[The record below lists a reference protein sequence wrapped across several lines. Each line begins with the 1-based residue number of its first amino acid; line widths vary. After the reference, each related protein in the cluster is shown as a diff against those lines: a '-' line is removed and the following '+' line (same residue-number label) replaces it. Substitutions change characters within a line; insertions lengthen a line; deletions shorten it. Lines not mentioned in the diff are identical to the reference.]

1 MALREFKAPV
11 NYESQERAL
20 AGFLKDFKTSPEQT
34 LTTALGD
41 ITIGEDELEDE
52 YDFMDDDEQAND
64 RRREEREQ
72 RRQPRHIYKEM
83 LQKLANRVQDTV
95 VIDLDDLATV
105 CLSICLS
112 TSCPWQS
119 SQKQN

>member
-11 NYESQERAL
+11 NYETQEHAL
-20 AGFLKDFKTSPEQT
+20 AGFLKEFKTTPEQT

-52 YDFMDDDEQAND
+52 YDFMDDDEQASN

-72 RRQPRHIYKEM
+72 RRQPRYIYKEV
-83 LQKLANRVQDTV
+83 LQKLANRVEDTV

-105 CLSICLS
+105 RFSIS
-112 TSCPWQS
+112 IVSCIV
-119 SQKQN
+119 